1 MPAAGSDVRM
11 ARPYGTVLE
20 KEWSLQAR
28 PLPPLFSLIA
38 ALPPRMDPEMPPPA
52 QRPLRVLDPGREVD
66 VARAAPTMEGFL

>member
-1 MPAAGSDVRM
+1 MPATEADLRM
-11 ARPYGTVLE
+11 VRPYGTVLE
-20 KEWSLQAR
+20 KEWSLHVR

-38 ALPPRMDPEMPPPA
+38 ALPTRMDPEMPLPA